1 MRVYASQE
9 SVYRLQ
15 KNEYISDARGIMS
28 ITAKRERERE
38 IVIEERSTWAVDT
51 LSASVGV
58 REKSGE
64 AKRRKKAKTLWLR

>member
-1 MRVYASQE
+1 MYASQE

-28 ITAKRERERE
+28 ITAKRRERE

-64 AKRRKKAKTLWLR
+64 AKRKKKAKTLWLR

>member
-28 ITAKRERERE
+28 ITAKRRERE

-64 AKRRKKAKTLWLR
+64 AKRKKKAKTLWLR